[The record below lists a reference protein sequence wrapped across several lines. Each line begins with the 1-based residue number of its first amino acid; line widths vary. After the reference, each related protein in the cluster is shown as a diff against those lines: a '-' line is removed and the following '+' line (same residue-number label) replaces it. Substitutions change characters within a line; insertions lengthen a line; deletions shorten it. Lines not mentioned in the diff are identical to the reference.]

1 MAVGL
6 GRSLD
11 YKLIAGIRL
20 AAVKSKIRYPDK
32 LDLVLIELT
41 ENASVSGVYTQN
53 TFCAAPVAL
62 AKAHTQNSIPR
73 YFLINTGNANAGT
86 GESGKVSALRCCQ
99 KIADLAGVS
108 AQEVLP
114 FSTGVI
120 GEHLPVEKILA
131 AAPTVF
137 ADLSESSWVEA
148 AEGILTTDTRPK
160 LVSVQLEIGGKQV
173 SITGIAKGSG
183 MIKPNMATMLSFIFT
198 DADIESTVLDEFLHD
213 AVEKSFNRIT
223 VDGDTSTN
231 DCCMLVATGKSDV
244 SINKLSTH
252 DYCQFKAALESLFI
266 TLATEL
272 IKDAEGASKFITITV
287 ASGASSLECR
297 RVAYSIAE
305 SPLVKTALFA
315 EDPNWGRILAAVGR
329 SGLENLDLQSITID
343 LGSVRIVSGG
353 GVDPSYLEEMGQVA
367 MQKDEIIISVSL
379 NRGNFSES
387 VWTSDLSHE
396 YISINSDYRT

>member
-1 MAVGL
+1 MSVGL
-6 GRSLD
+6 GCSLD
-11 YKLIAGIRL
+11 YNSIAGIRL
-20 AAVKSKIRYPDK
+20 AAVKSKIKYPDQ
-32 LDLVLIELT
+32 LDLVLIELS
-41 ENASVSGVYTQN
+41 EHANVAGVYTQN
-53 TFCAAPVAL
+53 AFCAAPVAL
-62 AKAHTQNSIPR
+62 AKAHAQKFCPR

-86 GESGKVSALRCCQ
+86 GETGNVNALRCCQ
-99 KIADLAGVS
+99 AIAELAGVS

-120 GEHLPVEKILA
+120 GEQLPVEKILA
-131 AAPTVF
+131 ATPRVF
-137 ADLSESSWVEA
+137 ISLSESSWVEA

-160 LVSVQLEIGGKQV
+160 LVSVQLEIDGKKV

-183 MIKPNMATMLSFIFT
+183 MIKPNMATMLGFIFT
-198 DADIESTVLDEFLHD
+198 DADIESAVLDELLCD
-213 AVEKSFNRIT
+213 AVAKSFNRIT
-223 VDGDTSTN
+223 VDGDTSSN
-231 DCCMLVATGKSDV
+231 DCCMLVATGKSGV
-244 SINKLSTH
+244 SINKLSAH
-252 DYCQFKAALESLFI
+252 DYGQFKAALESLFV

-305 SPLVKTALFA
+305 SPLVKTAMFGK
-315 EDPNWGRILAAVGR
+315 DPNWGRILAAVGR

-353 GVDPSYLEEMGQVA
+353 GVDPSYLEELGQVA
-367 MQKDEIIISVSL
+367 MQKEEIIISVSL
-379 NRGNFSES
+379 NRGTFSES